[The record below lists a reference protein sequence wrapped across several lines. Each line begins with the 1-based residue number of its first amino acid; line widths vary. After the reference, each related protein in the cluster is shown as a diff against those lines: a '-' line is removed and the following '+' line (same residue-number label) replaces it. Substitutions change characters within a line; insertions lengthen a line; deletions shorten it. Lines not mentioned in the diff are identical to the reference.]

1 MRYKETSNVETV
13 NALLK
18 AGWKVL
24 RVEDKNGVLIFHLLL
39 EEVNKQI

>member
-24 RVEDKNGVLIFHLLL
+24 RIEEKDGILIFHMLLN
-39 EEVNKQI
+39 E